1 MNQTGPQAPMEA
13 TTARVYHVSGDVPV
27 DDEVPMVPIVHRDQ
41 AGEKTRELFISLR
54 CRFTHF
60 APYVLRLGVV

>member
-13 TTARVYHVSGDVPV
+13 TATRVYRVSGDVPV

-41 AGEKTRELFISLR
+41 GEEENERTTYLF
-54 CRFTHF
+54 T
-60 APYVLRLGVV
+60 V

>member
-1 MNQTGPQAPMEA
+1 MNKTGPQAPMEA
-13 TTARVYHVSGDVPV
+13 TDASVYHVSGDVPV
-27 DDEVPMVPIVHRDQ
+27 DDEVPMVPIVHCDQ
-41 AGEKTRELFISLR
+41 GGEENERTTYLLR